1 MTRLSTL
8 GIRSVIIS
16 MIGVCVLFGC
26 VQIPLIHYYTFD
38 PDTVGEPPNSTAPLP
53 YVLAIGAFEADV
65 PYQQDKIVFRTPP
78 YEVAFYEYHKWLR
91 PLTELASTK
100 VLQQVANAGI
110 FTRVH
115 GQAFQV
121 AADYILI
128 GTISMFDRWDNADSS
143 EVRIQ
148 IEYQL
153 LDSYGERIVWMESID
168 STAPVPDLASVV
180 TTVQSFETA
189 LHTNIQ
195 QALETIH
202 DAVSRQP

>member
-1 MTRLSTL
+1 MF
-8 GIRSVIIS
+8 GIRALLIS
-16 MIGVCVLFGC
+16 IIGVWLLSGC
-26 VQIPLIHYYTFD
+26 AQIPLSHYYTFH
-38 PDTVGEPPNSTAPLP
+38 PDTVGDPPDSASPLP

-65 PYQQDKIVFRTPP
+65 PYQQDKIVFRTSP
-78 YEVAFYEYHKWLR
+78 YEVAFYEYRKWLR
-91 PLTELASTK
+91 PLTELVSAK
-100 VLQQVANAGI
+100 VLQQAADAGI

-128 GTISMFDRWDNADSS
+128 GTISMFDRWDNAGSS

-153 LDSYGERIVWMESID
+153 LDSYGEHIVWMDSID
-168 STAPVPDLASVV
+168 STAPVSDLELVV
-180 TTVQSFETA
+180 ATVQSFEIA

-195 QALETIH
+195 QALGKIH